1 MSYLTYPPGPH
12 GRETVDLRSHND
24 PNDPVILELKLRT
37 CTIILEFTKVVKF
50 TFLDAT
56 NFEGGGVY
64 TIVHNVPGGKLYVG
78 SAKAFKKR
86 FLEHHRNLRTS
97 KHVNRKLQS
106 AYKKYGPDAFLLIV
120 LETVPLPS
128 DNVPTE
134 DKWIKRLRA
143 YEEGYNLTP
152 TAGSSLGV
160 KHSPETC
167 EKMAAAHRG
176 RKRSPETREKM
187 AAAKRGRKPSP
198 ETRSKRW
205 QQPTEAGSAHPRREK
220 RWQQPNRG
228 KKRSP
233 ETREKIGSSQPRQET
248 LTRDARKDG
257 GSQPRQ
263 ETLTRDARKDGSSQ
277 TRQEALTRDNR
288 KESSDKSRQPPIR
301 SLHHLPTHPPSK
313 QRRRHRCIANPVT
326 AAAGS
331 IGRAMAAMILM

>member
-12 GRETVDLRSHND
+12 GRVPVDLTSHND
-24 PNDPVILELKLRT
+24 PNDCVIRELRLRT
-37 CTIILEFTKVVKF
+37 CTIILESTKVVTF

-78 SAKAFKKR
+78 SAKSFKKR

-97 KHVNRKLQS
+97 KHANRKLQS

-160 KHSPETC
+160 KHSPEAC
-167 EKMAAAHRG
+167 EKIGTANRGKKRAPEAIEKTAAANRG
-176 RKRSPETREKM
+176 KKRSPETREKM
-187 AAAKRGRKPSP
+187 AAA
-198 ETRSKRW
+198 
-205 QQPTEAGSAHPRREK
+205 Q
-220 RWQQPNRG
+220 RG
-228 KKRSP
+228 KKHSP
-233 ETREKIGSSQPRQET
+233 ETREKMRG
-248 LTRDARKDG
+248 RKY
-257 GSQPRQ
+257 SP
-263 ETLTRDARKDGSSQ
+263 
-277 TRQEALTRDNR
+277 EAIE
-288 KESSDKSRQPPIR
+288 K
-301 SLHHLPTHPPSK
+301 
-313 QRRRHRCIANPVT
+313 T
-326 AAAGS
+326 AAAKRGRKLSPEAIEKRVATRAANRLFALS
-331 IGRAMAAMILM
+331 ITSQPTHLPNKDGDTDVLQIL